1 MLSCE
6 AVSATSP
13 QEELVRIRRERD
25 LYARLLRLGD
35 ETDPALFLG
44 EALRLVVDIT
54 GAAQGYLEL
63 MDEERRWST
72 AHGFS
77 AHEVDGIRL
86 AVSRGII
93 AEALASG
100 ETILTGSATIDPRF
114 RARESVV
121 SGRIDA
127 VLCAPIGKE
136 HPLGIVYLQGR
147 THGGMFTQDDRVT
160 TETFAHHLVPFADR
174 LLQQQRRRD
183 ENDATREVREK
194 LRTEDVI
201 GRSRALATVLYQV
214 SLVAALDIDVLLLGE
229 TGTGKSQLAHVIHV
243 NSPRRGGPFVELNC
257 AALPEAL
264 IESELFGALPGAH
277 STATQRTEGKIAA
290 AEHGTLLLDEVG
302 DLPPPAQAKL
312 LQLIQSKQYFP
323 LGAKKPVSA
332 NARIIAATNVDLEAA
347 VAGKRFREDLFYRLN
362 VIPVRVPSLAERRD
376 DIPLLAE
383 HFAHTAAARHRLPA
397 LSLSPGGLRALE
409 VAEWP
414 GNVRQL
420 EHTVQAGIIRA
431 AGAGAR
437 QIDRAHLFPEAPVA
451 TGAERP
457 ETFQD
462 ATRRFQATLVRS
474 ALEENGWNVIETARR
489 LDIARSHLYT
499 LIRAFG
505 LERTSS

>member
-1 MLSCE
+1 
-6 AVSATSP
+6 
-13 QEELVRIRRERD
+13 
-25 LYARLLRLGD
+25 
-35 ETDPALFLG
+35 
-44 EALRLVVDIT
+44 
-54 GAAQGYLEL
+54 
-63 MDEERRWST
+63 
-72 AHGFS
+72 
-77 AHEVDGIRL
+77 
-86 AVSRGII
+86 
-93 AEALASG
+93 
-100 ETILTGSATIDPRF
+100 
-114 RARESVV
+114 
-121 SGRIDA
+121 
-127 VLCAPIGKE
+127 
-136 HPLGIVYLQGR
+136 
-147 THGGMFTQDDRVT
+147 
-160 TETFAHHLVPFADR
+160 
-174 LLQQQRRRD
+174 
-183 ENDATREVREK
+183 
-194 LRTEDVI
+194 
-201 GRSRALATVLYQV
+201 V

-437 QIDRAHLFPEAPVA
+437 QIDRAHLFPEAPAA